1 MYLTPAFFGKHPSTR
16 VKVRPHDGCDWPTFA
31 ARPLTNDVR
40 FCPCLPKS
48 VTSSVLALPRF
59 CPYLGPGLT
68 RQNCRRSTTIPP
80 SFIVS
85 LISSQSFLF
94 FLIPPFLSPLSR
106 ALSLFLCLSEWRPQL
121 ASAYGNAWRP
131 AGPADIRFRPFGRN
145 VARSGKNLILL
156 LFHDVNL

>member
-59 CPYLGPGLT
+59 CPYLEPDLT
-68 RQNCRRSTTIPP
+68 RQNCRRSTTIP
-80 SFIVS
+80 SSLIVS
-85 LISSQSFLF
+85 LISSYSFSFLLISRL
-94 FLIPPFLSPLSR
+94 FLALL
-106 ALSLFLCLSEWRPQL
+106 LSLFLRWRPQH
-121 ASAYGNAWRP
+121 ASLYETAWK
-131 AGPADIRFRPFGRN
+131 PADLAVSRFRPSEWN
-145 VARSGKNLILL
+145 AAKSGKRAFLFAFRDMNL
-156 LFHDVNL
+156 

>member
-59 CPYLGPGLT
+59 CPYLEPGLT

-85 LISSQSFLF
+85 LISSQSFSFLFLSRF
-94 FLIPPFLSPLSR
+94 FLALFLSFSSSQMAPAPRVRLQD
-106 ALSLFLCLSEWRPQL
+106 CLAAGTSCGFPIVAVRSECRK
-121 ASAYGNAWRP
+121 
-131 AGPADIRFRPFGRN
+131 IR
-145 VARSGKNLILL
+145 
-156 LFHDVNL
+156 